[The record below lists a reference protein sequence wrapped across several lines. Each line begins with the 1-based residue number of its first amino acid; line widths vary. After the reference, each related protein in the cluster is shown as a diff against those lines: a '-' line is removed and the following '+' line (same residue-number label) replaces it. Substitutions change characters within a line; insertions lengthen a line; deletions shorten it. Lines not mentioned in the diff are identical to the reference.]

1 MLIYLPFHWII
12 RDKSKDSFRLILWW
26 WVSAIRKALP
36 FLASPHLQGF
46 ISTDMQERLEKA
58 GVQT

>member
-1 MLIYLPFHWII
+1 M
-12 RDKSKDSFRLILWW
+12 
-26 WVSAIRKALP
+26 RKALP

-58 GVQT
+58 GVQTWL